1 MKKILLASLRNVK
14 KVLTIVTLVTILNLL
29 FIGHLELFPAV
40 LMGYVLAA
48 FYIVSIAARLS
59 SIAGLS
65 QYQAKRRML
74 FGLLLR
80 IVMILIVLFVGLKI
94 SEQVFF
100 AMVGGFLTFY
110 MVSLLGLVI
119 TSYNRSYH
127 NDDADEN

>member
-1 MKKILLASLRNVK
+1 MKKILSASLRNVK
-14 KVLTIVTLVTILNLL
+14 KVLAVVTLATILNLVL
-29 FIGHLELFPAV
+29 IGHLELFPAV

-65 QYQAKRRML
+65 QDQAKRRML

-80 IVMILIVLFVGLKI
+80 IAMILIVLLVGLKI

-100 AMVGGFLTFY
+100 AMIGGFFTFY
-110 MVSLLGLVI
+110 VTSLLGLVI
-119 TSYNRSYH
+119 TSYKRSYR
-127 NDDADEN
+127 NDDVD